1 VVTDE
6 ELAKLEPKASRDIEV
21 TEFVPT
27 EAISQQWYERPYYL
41 GPDGDEKSYFALAE
55 ALNNRDREGVAHWV
69 MRKKNYV
76 GALRAEGD
84 YLLLVTLRNAAEVI
98 SAKDLP
104 KPAGRAPTAKELNM
118 AKQLVGMLE
127 DEFNPADY
135 KDEYRE
141 RVMEFIEKKAKG
153 KAPRLRAV
161 KAKRKPSSLDS
172 VLESRW
178 CDCQMASALLVA
190 LCRARDIPARLCS
203 GYLLTPATPSGHYW
217 AEAWID
223 GAWRPFDS
231 AAADLAAGGRDAAW
245 RDYYFGR
252 VDHRMTTQVLPR
264 VFNLA
269 PSVRLPPLWH
279 TLQRMDGDAV
289 AQSTIDDAT
298 GALVFRDRIAVQR
311 GGPSTNATPL

>member
-1 VVTDE
+1 MAARAIWKGELKIGTSKIPVKLYSAVVDRTVHFHILDDKHLMRVKQHMVSPDSGDEVATEEIQKGYEIEPGRFVVVTDE
-6 ELAKLEPKASRDIEV
+6 ELAKLEPKASREIEI
-21 TEFVPT
+21 TEFVPP

-55 ALNNRDREGVAHWV
+55 ALTNREREGVAHWV
-69 MRKKNYV
+69 MRKKNYL

-104 KPAGRAPTAKELNM
+104 RPAGRAPTAKELNM

-172 VLESRW
+172 VLEKSLR
-178 CDCQMASALLVA
+178 ALRKEK
-190 LCRARDIPARLCS
+190 RAA
-203 GYLLTPATPSGHYW
+203 
-217 AEAWID
+217 
-223 GAWRPFDS
+223 
-231 AAADLAAGGRDAAW
+231 
-245 RDYYFGR
+245 
-252 VDHRMTTQVLPR
+252 
-264 VFNLA
+264 
-269 PSVRLPPLWH
+269 
-279 TLQRMDGDAV
+279 
-289 AQSTIDDAT
+289 
-298 GALVFRDRIAVQR
+298 
-311 GGPSTNATPL
+311 